1 MNYIIDE
8 EINLEEKDYL
18 NSKQY
23 AKALKE
29 IIDSVPKNKVF
40 TLGLFG
46 GWGSGKSSIIKTTEE
61 LYKNDKS
68 VKFIKYDAWQYGN
81 DSFRRTFLITL
92 CDQMSMNKDRF
103 LKGFYNKETKDIKFE
118 HKLSPFAIVCL
129 REYVIGVQPVARVA
143 YKLPKIVLQLFGA
156 KGTTKSEARHP

>member
-8 EINLEEKDYL
+8 EINIEKKDYL

-61 LYKNDKS
+61 LYKSTNCQISKNS
-68 VKFIKYDAWQYGN
+68 N
-81 DSFRRTFLITL
+81 
-92 CDQMSMNKDRF
+92 
-103 LKGFYNKETKDIKFE
+103 FYLNFE
-118 HKLSPFAIVCL
+118 FSN
-129 REYVIGVQPVARVA
+129 
-143 YKLPKIVLQLFGA
+143 
-156 KGTTKSEARHP
+156 